1 MKKIFF
7 QKETVYHMNKQC
19 FIIFQNWKNCCQE
32 IHSRE
37 TAISIKAMFFWKI
50 QQFPENKFP
59 RTDLEWNL
67 LLSEVNLPKFS
78 EHFSDAFSLGTSGQ
92 NWGLTI
98 FKCFGLVFY
107 SSGRGPR
114 DVFNF
119 QFTSCYNGVTSW
131 NNGNLCCWQ
140 LPNWELVDMELVDT
154 SLTSTDRSL
163 FITFVTTPFN
173 KHSSLLNLNCWN
185 FRPREPF
192 ASSFSLSWPF
202 LYASNKPFKYH
213 VAPCTE
219 NKSKLVEF
227 CIWLEKPRKKK
238 GGKPVQKKQ
247 SLFDYKNVMTTT
259 YIAELVSLRGQET
272 QKHLKLTIFNKF
284 EHSWYL
290 PQSHVNKKENLSRN
304 YNTSSKLCTSLEI
317 DLKCQKKKKP
327 LEKQPL
333 Y

>member
-1 MKKIFF
+1 MKKNFF

-37 TAISIKAMFFWKI
+37 TAISIKTMFFWKI

-78 EHFSDAFSLGTSGQ
+78 EHFSDAFSVGTSGE

-98 FKCFGLVFY
+98 FKSFGLIFY

-140 LPNWELVDMELVDT
+140 LPN
-154 SLTSTDRSL
+154 
-163 FITFVTTPFN
+163 
-173 KHSSLLNLNCWN
+173 
-185 FRPREPF
+185 
-192 ASSFSLSWPF
+192 
-202 LYASNKPFKYH
+202 
-213 VAPCTE
+213 
-219 NKSKLVEF
+219 
-227 CIWLEKPRKKK
+227 
-238 GGKPVQKKQ
+238 
-247 SLFDYKNVMTTT
+247 
-259 YIAELVSLRGQET
+259 
-272 QKHLKLTIFNKF
+272 
-284 EHSWYL
+284 
-290 PQSHVNKKENLSRN
+290 
-304 YNTSSKLCTSLEI
+304 
-317 DLKCQKKKKP
+317 
-327 LEKQPL
+327 
-333 Y
+333 